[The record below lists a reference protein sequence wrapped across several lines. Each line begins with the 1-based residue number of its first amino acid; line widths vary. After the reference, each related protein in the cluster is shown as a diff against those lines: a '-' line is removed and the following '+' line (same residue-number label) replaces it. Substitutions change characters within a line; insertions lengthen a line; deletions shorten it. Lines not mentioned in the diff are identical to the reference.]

1 MKSLSLLCNSAE
13 VNDFFSDLSER
24 SLKKLEIAESTRI
37 VPADGMIFFEGE
49 EGAEIFRLVS
59 GSVRLFRST
68 PDGREV
74 TIHMVEPGELFA
86 EIVLFERDTY
96 PVSAVATEQSR
107 LGMIQRRR
115 IRTLLDDDEFRD
127 EFMRNI
133 IGKMRFLS
141 QQLYVLATMDVRQRL
156 VRFLEVRYG
165 RRPVI
170 ESELNK
176 QETAA
181 AISVRPETL
190 SRVLAALQ
198 SEDILQWK
206 GRRIS
211 VSPAL
216 WAEGQE

>member
-1 MKSLSLLCNSAE
+1 
-13 VNDFFSDLSER
+13 
-24 SLKKLEIAESTRI
+24 
-37 VPADGMIFFEGE
+37 MIFLEGE
-49 EGAEIFRLVS
+49 EGAEVFRLVS

-74 TIHMVEPGELFA
+74 TIHLVEPGELFA

-107 LGMIQRRR
+107 LGVIQRRR
-115 IRTLLDDDEFRD
+115 IRALLDDGEFRD

-190 SRVLAALQ
+190 SRALAALQ
-198 SEDILQWK
+198 AEELLQWK
-206 GRRIS
+206 GRCIS

>member
-1 MKSLSLLCNSAE
+1 M
-13 VNDFFSDLSER
+13 NDFFTDLSER
-24 SLKKLEIAESTRI
+24 SLRKLEHAESTRL
-37 VPADGMIFFEGE
+37 VPANAMIFLEGQ
-49 EGAEIFRLVS
+49 EGHEIFRLVS

-74 TIHMVEPGELFA
+74 TIHMVEPGDLFA

-107 LGMIQRRR
+107 LAVIQRRR
-115 IRTLLDDDEFRD
+115 LRELLADEAFRD
-127 EFMRNI
+127 DFLRDI
-133 IGKMRFLS
+133 VGKMRFLS

-156 VRFLEVRYG
+156 IRFLEVRYG
-165 RRPVI
+165 RHPVI

-190 SRVLAALQ
+190 SRSLAALQ
-198 SEDILQWK
+198 SEKLLLWK
-206 GRRIS
+206 GRRIT
-211 VSPAL
+211 VDPAL
-216 WAEGQE
+216 WAEAQE